1 MTTSTKPLAVVTGAS
16 SGIGLELAKQFA
28 LHDYDLVVAA
38 EDDGIAS
45 VRDTLRALGAEVDTV
60 KVDLSSYNGVQELV
74 ERIAGMARPVSAA
87 AINAGV
93 GVGGAFV
100 GETELED
107 QLTVVDLNVRSSVHL
122 AYRLLPEMVERGEGR
137 LLFTSS
143 IAATSP
149 GPFMSVYNASKA
161 FLQSFSQAL
170 RNEVKD
176 SGVTVT
182 ALMPGP
188 TDTEFFDRAG
198 MGDTKVGAGP
208 KDDAATVAREGFE
221 ALMKG
226 KDHVVAGSAKNAVQA
241 AAGNVLPDPAIAAQ
255 HRRMSE
261 PGTADS

>member
-38 EDDGIAS
+38 EDAEIGS
-45 VRDTLRALGAEVDTV
+45 VKDTLRALGAQVDSV
-60 KVDLSSYNGVQELV
+60 QVDLSTYNGVQELV

-107 QLTVVDLNVRSSVHL
+107 HLKVVDLNVRSSVHL

-137 LLFTSS
+137 LLLTSS

-170 RNEVKD
+170 RNELKD

-198 MGDTKVGAGP
+198 MRDTKVGAGP
-208 KDDAATVAREGFE
+208 KDDPETVAREGFE

-226 KDHVVAGSAKNAVQA
+226 KDHVVAGSAKNTVQA
-241 AAGNVLPDPAIAAQ
+241 ASGNVLPDPVVAAQ

-261 PGTADS
+261 PGTAD